1 MSTKAFKNDKV
12 AQIKSNIDKAQVA
25 IVTNFTGFSVE
36 EITKLI
42 TLADVLEL
50 KAGIEIL
57 KALRFFYDLILLRK
71 LWLGG

>member
-1 MSTKAFKNDKV
+1 MKDG
-12 AQIKSNIDKAQVA
+12 
-25 IVTNFTGFSVE
+25 IVDNSFHAMRLTTRLE

-57 KALRFFYDLILLRK
+57 KALFFYDLILLWN
-71 LWLGG
+71 LWLGGWFKQYK

>member
-1 MSTKAFKNDKV
+1 MKDGIVDKSFH
-12 AQIKSNIDKAQVA
+12 AMRL
-25 IVTNFTGFSVE
+25 TTRLE

>member
-1 MSTKAFKNDKV
+1 MKDG
-12 AQIKSNIDKAQVA
+12 
-25 IVTNFTGFSVE
+25 IVDNSFHAMRLTTRLE

-57 KALRFFYDLILLRK
+57 KAPRFFYDLILLRK